1 MSPPFETPYKGRCG
15 GSSKSAREVCRLKMS
30 GFARSTRRHTS
41 VVSLIQIFLYPQKE
55 NKSNGFHKKI
65 GILEGVSGFKD
76 GDLFTVPMDK
86 LLSCFHFATA
96 SFLSESPS
104 KYVLAEGENT
114 LRASVPWALLP
125 KPEAFW
131 NRETFCVHA
140 SPRRAYSQKGFRP
153 DSERGRQSPKTG
165 PEHPRGL

>member
-1 MSPPFETPYKGRCG
+1 MPAQNERLRPLNSPSYLGCIAHPNFFSIHK
-15 GSSKSAREVCRLKMS
+15 KK
-30 GFARSTRRHTS
+30 TRVMVFT
-41 VVSLIQIFLYPQKE
+41 
-55 NKSNGFHKKI
+55 KKI

-76 GDLFTVPMDK
+76 ADLFTVPMDK

-104 KYVLAEGENT
+104 KCVLAEGENT
-114 LRASVPWALLP
+114 LRANVPWALLP

>member
-1 MSPPFETPYKGRCG
+1 MPAQNERLRPLNSPSY
-15 GSSKSAREVCRLKMS
+15 L
-30 GFARSTRRHTS
+30 GFIAHPNFFS
-41 VVSLIQIFLYPQKE
+41 I
-55 NKSNGFHKKI
+55 HKKI

-76 GDLFTVPMDK
+76 ADLFTVPMDK

-114 LRASVPWALLP
+114 LRANVPWALLP

>member
-1 MSPPFETPYKGRCG
+1 MPAQNERFRPLNSPSYLGCIAHPNFFSIHK
-15 GSSKSAREVCRLKMS
+15 KK
-30 GFARSTRRHTS
+30 TRVMVFT
-41 VVSLIQIFLYPQKE
+41 
-55 NKSNGFHKKI
+55 KKI

-76 GDLFTVPMDK
+76 ADLFTVPMDK

-114 LRASVPWALLP
+114 LRANVPWALLP

-165 PEHPRGL
+165 PKHPRDL